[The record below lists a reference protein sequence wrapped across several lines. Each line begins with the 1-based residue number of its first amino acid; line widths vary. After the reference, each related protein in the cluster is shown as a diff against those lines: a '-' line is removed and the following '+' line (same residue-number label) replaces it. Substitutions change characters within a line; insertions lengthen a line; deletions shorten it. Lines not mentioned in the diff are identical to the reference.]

1 MHCSVSWRMAANEGG
16 TSRSPREQGLQQVAE
31 WFAPA
36 LQPGETLQAAL
47 AATPYPLTMV
57 NSLVGTAKDL
67 VGRNQGR
74 VLLLTDRAIHVAGR
88 QFWRRRFRVLLGSF
102 PLGTVSVRYAS
113 GELWIHEQSFYL
125 NPSGYQLGG
134 AVGSATD
141 IELIV
146 RAGVNS

>member
-1 MHCSVSWRMAANEGG
+1 MHCSVSWRMAAGEGR
-16 TSRSPREQGLQQVAE
+16 TPRSPREQDLLQVTE

-36 LQPGETLQAAL
+36 LQTGETLRAAL
-47 AATPYPLTMV
+47 AATPYPLTMA

-88 QFWRRRFRVLLGSF
+88 HFWRRRFRVLLGSF
-102 PLGTVSVRYAS
+102 PLGTVSVRS
-113 GELWIHEQSFYL
+113 STGELWIDEEPFYL
-125 NPSGYQLGG
+125 NPSGYQMGG

-141 IELIV
+141 IELFV